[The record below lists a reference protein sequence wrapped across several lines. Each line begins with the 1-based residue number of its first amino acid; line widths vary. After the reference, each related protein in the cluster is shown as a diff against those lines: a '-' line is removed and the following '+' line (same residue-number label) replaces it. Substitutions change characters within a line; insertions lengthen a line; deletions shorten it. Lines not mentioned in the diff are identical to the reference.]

1 MVLALASLDRP
12 EGAYTPNVLKRRCR
26 KTPSVEFHVCNTRF
40 QVSCRAY
47 RGGRRR
53 GRIGEGAKGRRME
66 RSETEKHGGAMG
78 EKVCLITGATSGI
91 GKATAMELASM
102 GASVVMVGRD
112 RGRGEAA
119 LAEIKEGSANA
130 SVDLMMADL
139 SSQEQ
144 IRRLAHEFKEAYP
157 RLDVLINNAGLFRGE
172 RITTQDGQET
182 TFAVNHLAYF
192 LLTKLLLDVLKASAP
207 SRIVNVA
214 SGEQRNGT
222 IDFDDLQGEKR
233 YNGPKAYSQSKLA
246 TVLFTYELARRLE
259 GTGVSANCLHPGGRM
274 PVRTNFGSGVSG
286 VIGLMV
292 RALRPLMISPE
303 KGAETSIYLASSPE
317 VEGVSG
323 RYFVKKAEARTS
335 DESYDA
341 GLARR
346 LWEVSAEL
354 TNLPA

>member
-1 MVLALASLDRP
+1 MERP
-12 EGAYTPNVLKRRCR
+12 EW
-26 KTPSVEFHVCNTRF
+26 
-40 QVSCRAY
+40 
-47 RGGRRR
+47 
-53 GRIGEGAKGRRME
+53 
-66 RSETEKHGGAMG
+66 EKHGGAMG

-119 LAEIKEGSANA
+119 LDEIKEKSANP
-130 SVDLMMADL
+130 SVDLMLADL
-139 SSQEQ
+139 SSQEE
-144 IRRLAHEFKEAYP
+144 IRRLTDEFKEAYP

-172 RITTQDGQET
+172 RITTADGLET

-207 SRIVNVA
+207 SRIVNVS

-222 IDFDDLQGEKR
+222 IDFDDLQGEKG
-233 YNGPKAYSQSKLA
+233 YKGPKAYSQSKLA

-259 GTGVSANCLHPGGRM
+259 GTGVTANCLHPGGRI
-274 PVRTNFGSGVSG
+274 PVRTNFGSGVTG
-286 VIGLMV
+286 VLGFMV
-292 RALRPLMISPE
+292 RALRPFMINPQ

-317 VEGVSG
+317 VEGLSG
-323 RYFVKKAEARTS
+323 RYFVNKAEARSS
-335 DESYDA
+335 DVSYDKR
-341 GLARR
+341 LARR
-346 LWEVSAEL
+346 LWEVSADL